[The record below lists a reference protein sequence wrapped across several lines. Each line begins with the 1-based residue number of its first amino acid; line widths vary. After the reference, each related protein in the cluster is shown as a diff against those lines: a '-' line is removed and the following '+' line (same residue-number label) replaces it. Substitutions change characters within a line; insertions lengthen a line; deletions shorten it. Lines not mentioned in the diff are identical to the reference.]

1 MDISS
6 SEVNKSEKKN
16 VADNYAKFINA
27 VTAKVHN
34 RFRAIF
40 AKLSVERLMQTLA
53 GDSLPGR
60 TDPGQDCDVAGV
72 GAKTS

>member
-40 AKLSVERLMQTLA
+40 AKLSVESLM
-53 GDSLPGR
+53 
-60 TDPGQDCDVAGV
+60 
-72 GAKTS
+72 